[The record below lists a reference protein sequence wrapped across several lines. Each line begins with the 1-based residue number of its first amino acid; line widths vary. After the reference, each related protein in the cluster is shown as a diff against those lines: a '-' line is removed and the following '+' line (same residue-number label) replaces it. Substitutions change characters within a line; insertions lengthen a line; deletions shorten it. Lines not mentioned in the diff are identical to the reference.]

1 VRARLGL
8 ADDDFVIGTV
18 ARLAELKGHDDLLNA
33 LAEDLKKNPKWKLL
47 WVGDGW
53 WRERL
58 LTRAREMGLAVV
70 EVDRDA
76 KGGRTDLANVERG
89 DREGGE
95 ARSVPRGQV
104 IVTGLV
110 GPERI
115 PGLMRAMDVLAHP
128 SYREGLPRTVPQA
141 LLCGVCPVAYDVD
154 GTGEVCRDGETGRLV
169 AAGDV
174 AGLRSAI
181 EWCASHPA
189 ERAAMAG
196 RGRAECAEVYS
207 AERMVEELE
216 RVYARARERSS
227 GV

>member
-1 VRARLGL
+1 MP
-8 ADDDFVIGTV
+8 V
-18 ARLAELKGHDDLLNA
+18 AQQLPVAQ
-33 LAEDLKKNPKWKLL
+33 
-47 WVGDGW
+47 
-53 WRERL
+53 
-58 LTRAREMGLAVV
+58 
-70 EVDRDA
+70 
-76 KGGRTDLANVERG
+76 
-89 DREGGE
+89 
-95 ARSVPRGQV
+95 RSPSQV

-154 GTGEVCRDGETGRLV
+154 GTVEVCRDAETGRLV

-181 EWCASHPA
+181 EWCASHPV

-196 RGRAECAEVYS
+196 RGRAECAQVYS
-207 AERMVEELE
+207 AERMVEQLE
-216 RVYARARERSS
+216 RVYGRAREGLS
-227 GV
+227 GL